1 MAQRQTSPALRGR
14 GKSSYGFRA
23 LIQLQEEYKLVSLDC
38 GADCKVVSCEGMAS
52 HTGILMP
59 QPPKGC
65 SQ

>member
-38 GADCKVVSCEGMAS
+38 GADCKVVSCED
-52 HTGILMP
+52 
-59 QPPKGC
+59 
-65 SQ
+65 